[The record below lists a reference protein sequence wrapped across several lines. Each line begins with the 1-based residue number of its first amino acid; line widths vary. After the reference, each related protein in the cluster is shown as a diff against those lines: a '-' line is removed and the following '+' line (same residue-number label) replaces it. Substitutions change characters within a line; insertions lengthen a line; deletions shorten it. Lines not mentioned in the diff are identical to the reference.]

1 MELSKDSKIYV
12 AGHNGMVG
20 SACWRLLKLKGYT
33 NLVGYT
39 SSQLDLKNEK
49 IVSNFFKSEK
59 PTVVILA
66 AAKVGGILANRDY
79 QYEFLLENL
88 QIQNNIISSAFKSNC
103 KKLVFLGSSC
113 IYPKFAEQPLKEE
126 YLLTGSLEKTNEAYA
141 LAKITGVKLI
151 ESLRKQ
157 YGVNYISLMPTNLYG
172 PNDNYNINSSH
183 VLPALISKFHNA
195 KQKNISE
202 VTLWGSGK
210 PLREFLH
217 VDDLAEAIL
226 FVIENDLEDS
236 IYNVGSGKELTIYEL
251 ALIIQKIVG
260 HKGRIIFDRTKPD
273 GTPRKLLDS
282 SRILK
287 KGWKSKINL
296 EAGIE
301 SLYKELDYSKI

>member
-1 MELSKDSKIYV
+1 MK
-12 AGHNGMVG
+12 
-20 SACWRLLKLKGYT
+20 
-33 NLVGYT
+33 
-39 SSQLDLKNEK
+39 
-49 IVSNFFKSEK
+49 
-59 PTVVILA
+59 
-66 AAKVGGILANRDY
+66 
-79 QYEFLLENL
+79 
-88 QIQNNIISSAFKSNC
+88 
-103 KKLVFLGSSC
+103 
-113 IYPKFAEQPLKEE
+113 
-126 YLLTGSLEKTNEAYA
+126 KTNEAYA